1 MRQKS
6 PKDKEADI
14 IIRIQ
19 EIKVMRKLNVSFCL
33 FAVVAFICLSCN
45 AAKSGLVSADQ
56 APQKRGNVA
65 ILIFKGVQ
73 IIDYTGPYEVFG
85 GSRFNVYT
93 VAEKAE
99 PITTAMGMTVV
110 PKYSFADSPTPDVL
124 VLPGGGGYLP
134 GHGGVGDQLGNP
146 AVIKWIQDNAKE
158 AKYVLT
164 VCNGA
169 FFAAKAGLL
178 DGLEATTYYGMIDA
192 LKTVAP
198 KTKVVS
204 DKRYVDNGKI
214 ITTAGLSS
222 GIDGSLYLVSKMFGK
237 GTAQAV
243 ALNMEYNWNP
253 ESKYARAALADK
265 YLRFAYDGI
274 EADSLSR
281 EGGTDYWENKWL
293 VKSESAATAIMEI
306 INKTLAENKTYA
318 PTTIKWVRQDSG
330 KAADASKSLWKFTDE
345 NGKTWTG
352 VASLEPVAGEKNKFT
367 MSVKIARSDVAARL
381 QNQ

>member
-1 MRQKS
+1 
-6 PKDKEADI
+6 
-14 IIRIQ
+14 
-19 EIKVMRKLNVSFCL
+19 MRKLNVSIYL
-33 FAVVAFICLSCN
+33 FIVVALICLACN
-45 AAKSGLVSADQ
+45 SARPVSVSADQ

-65 ILIFKGVQ
+65 ILVFNGVQ

-85 GSRFNVYT
+85 QARFNVYT

-99 PITTAMGMTVV
+99 PITTAMGMTVT
-110 PKYSFADSPTPDVL
+110 PKYSFADCPKPEV
-124 VLPGGGGYLP
+124 VILPGGGGYKP
-134 GHGGVGDQLGNP
+134 GHGGVGDQLDNP

-158 AKYVLT
+158 AKFVLT

-178 DGLEATTYYGMIDA
+178 EGLEATTFYGMIDD

-198 KTKVVS
+198 NTKVVS

-222 GIDGSLYLVSKMFGK
+222 GIDGSLYLVSKMFGR
-237 GTAQAV
+237 GTAQAI
-243 ALNMEYNWNP
+243 ALNMEYNWDP

-265 YLRFAYDGI
+265 YMRFAYDGV

-281 EGGTDYWENKWL
+281 EGGTDHWENKWL
-293 VKSESAATAIMEI
+293 VKSEAPAAQIFEI
-306 INKTLAENKTYA
+306 INKTLAANKPYA
-318 PTTIKWVRQDSG
+318 PTTVKWVRQDSG
-330 KAADASKSLWKFTDE
+330 KAAEATKSLWKFTDE
-345 NGKTWTG
+345 NGKAWVG
-352 VASLEPVAGEKNKFT
+352 MASLQPVAGEKNKFT

-381 QNQ
+381 QIQ

>member
-1 MRQKS
+1 MK
-6 PKDKEADI
+6 
-14 IIRIQ
+14 
-19 EIKVMRKLNVSFCL
+19 KLNILTCL
-33 FAVVAFICLSCN
+33 FGIVAFICLACN
-45 AAKSGLVSADQ
+45 SARSGSASVGQ
-56 APQKRGNVA
+56 APEKRGNVA

-85 GSRFNVYT
+85 GARFNVYT
-93 VAEKAE
+93 VAEKSE
-99 PITTAMGMTVV
+99 PITTAMGMTVT
-110 PKYSFADSPTPDVL
+110 PKYNFSDSPKPDII

-134 GHGGVGDQLGNP
+134 GHGGVGDQLENP
-146 AVIKWIQDNAKE
+146 AVVKWIQDNARE
-158 AKYVLT
+158 AKFVLT

-192 LKTVAP
+192 LKSVAP

-243 ALNMEYNWNP
+243 ALNMEYNWDP

-265 YLRFAYDGI
+265 YMRFAYDGI

-281 EGGTDYWENKWL
+281 EGGTDNWENKWL
-293 VKSESAATAIMEI
+293 VKSEATAAEIMKI
-306 INKTLAENKTYA
+306 INDTLAANKTYH
-318 PTTIKWVRQDSG
+318 PTTIKWVKQESTRPD
-330 KAADASKSLWKFTDE
+330 DATRSLWKFTDE
-345 NGKTWTG
+345 SGKSWLG
-352 VASLEPVAGEKNKFT
+352 LASLQPVAGQKNKFT
-367 MSVKIARSDVAARL
+367 MSVKIARSDIAARL
-381 QNQ
+381 QIQ

>member
-1 MRQKS
+1 
-6 PKDKEADI
+6 
-14 IIRIQ
+14 
-19 EIKVMRKLNVSFCL
+19 MRKLNVPAYLS
-33 FAVVAFICLSCN
+33 AIVAFICIACN
-45 AAKSGLVSADQ
+45 SARSVPVSADQ

-85 GSRFNVYT
+85 GARFNVYT
-93 VAEKAE
+93 VAEKSD
-99 PITTAMGMTVV
+99 PITTAMGMTVT
-110 PKYSFADSPTPDVL
+110 PKYSFGDCPKPDVL

-134 GHGGVGDQLGNP
+134 GHGGVGDQLDNP
-146 AVIKWIQDNAKE
+146 AVVKWIQDNAKE
-158 AKYVLT
+158 AKFVLT

-178 DGLEATTYYGMIDA
+178 EGLEATTFYGMIDA

-198 KTKVVS
+198 NTKVVS

-243 ALNMEYNWNP
+243 ALNMEYNWDP

-265 YLRFAYDGI
+265 YLRFVYDEI
-274 EADSLSR
+274 EAESLSR
-281 EGGTDYWENKWL
+281 EGGTDHWENKWL
-293 VKSESAATAIMEI
+293 VKTESSAAALLEL
-306 INKTLAENKTYA
+306 INKTLAANKTYV
-318 PTTIKWVRQDSG
+318 PSTIKWVRQDSG
-330 KAADASKSLWKFTDE
+330 KAAAATRSLWKFTDE
-345 NGKTWTG
+345 GGKSWLG
-352 VASLEPVAGEKNKFT
+352 MASVQPVAGDKNKYT

-381 QNQ
+381 QIQ

>member
-1 MRQKS
+1 
-6 PKDKEADI
+6 
-14 IIRIQ
+14 
-19 EIKVMRKLNVSFCL
+19 
-33 FAVVAFICLSCN
+33 
-45 AAKSGLVSADQ
+45 
-56 APQKRGNVA
+56 
-65 ILIFKGVQ
+65 LIFNGVQ

-85 GSRFNVYT
+85 GARFNVYT

-99 PITTAMGMTVV
+99 PITTAMGMTVT
-110 PKYSFADSPTPDVL
+110 PKYSFSDSPKPDVL

-134 GHGGVGDQLGNP
+134 GHGGVGDQIENA
-146 AVIKWIQDNAKE
+146 AVIKWIQDTAKE
-158 AKYVLT
+158 AKFVLT

-178 DGLEATTYYGMIDA
+178 DGLEATTFYGMIDA

-237 GTAQAV
+237 GAAQAV
-243 ALNMEYNWNP
+243 ALNMEYNWDP

-265 YLRFAYDGI
+265 YMRFAYDGI
-274 EADSLSR
+274 EAESLSR
-281 EGGTDYWENKWL
+281 EGGTDHWENKWL
-293 VKSESAATAIMEI
+293 VKSEAPATGIMEI
-306 INKTLAENKTYA
+306 VNRTLAENKTYA
-318 PTTIKWVRQDSG
+318 PTAIKWVKQDSG
-330 KAADASKSLWKFTDE
+330 KTIDATKSLWRFTDE
-345 NGKTWTG
+345 NGKSWLG
-352 VASLEPVAGEKNKFT
+352 LASLQPVAGEKGKFM

-381 QNQ
+381 QIQ

>member
-1 MRQKS
+1 
-6 PKDKEADI
+6 
-14 IIRIQ
+14 
-19 EIKVMRKLNVSFCL
+19 MRKPNVAIYL
-33 FAVVAFICLSCN
+33 FAVVAFICLACDS
-45 AAKSGLVSADQ
+45 AKSGLISANQAQPNQ
-56 APQKRGNVA
+56 APPKRGNVA

-85 GSRFNVYT
+85 GARFNVYT

-110 PKYSFADSPTPDVL
+110 PTYSFADSPVPDVL
-124 VLPGGGGYLP
+124 ILPGGGGYLP

-146 AVIKWIQDNAKE
+146 AVVRWIQDTAKE
-158 AKYVLT
+158 AKFVLT

-243 ALNMEYNWNP
+243 ALNMEYNWDP

-265 YLRFAYDGI
+265 YVRFAYDGI

-281 EGGTDYWENKWL
+281 EGGTDQWENKWL
-293 VKSESAATAIMEI
+293 VKSEASAAEIFEI

-318 PTTIKWVRQDSG
+318 PTTIKWIRQDSG
-330 KAADASKSLWKFTDE
+330 KADDPGKSADPMKSLWKFTDE
-345 NGKTWTG
+345 NGKSWIG
-352 VASLEPVAGEKNKFT
+352 RASLQPVAGEKNKYT
-367 MSVKIARSDVAARL
+367 MSVRIARSDVAARL
-381 QNQ
+381 QIQ